1 MMNETN
7 RLRRREF
14 ICDITRLLF
23 DPGCHSRS
31 KMWIWENFIRPAL
44 GIGYQTYLRES
55 KMEVSFDTDRIVRL
69 VAKLDILAER
79 GRLMLERHNCL
90 QKLPETSQ
98 IDETLR
104 RLTEETGA

>member
-1 MMNETN
+1 
-7 RLRRREF
+7 
-14 ICDITRLLF
+14 
-23 DPGCHSRS
+23 
-31 KMWIWENFIRPAL
+31 
-44 GIGYQTYLRES
+44 
-55 KMEVSFDTDRIVRL
+55 MEVSFDTDRIVRL

-104 RLTEETGA
+104 RLKEETGA